1 MNIMSEI
8 ANMMDEYKG
17 IVLSLILVIFIF
29 IIALIIYKFSKKD

>member
-8 ANMMDEYKG
+8 ANMIDEYKG

-29 IIALIIYKFSKKD
+29 IIALIIYKFSRKD